1 MKFHNLKLF
10 SVLSAETK
18 RKVADF
24 MLKHT
29 ASMSEREIAS
39 ILKIS
44 HMSVNRTMQL
54 LLELNF
60 VESATVG
67 NAHMWKVNRKSYTYE
82 IVSQA
87 GTNRLVIRCPL
98 EDLRLTILK
107 HLPKKLVKRVVLFG
121 SIAKGL
127 EKSNSDIDVFI
138 LVGNAAIKENIELY
152 IEKLTGICLDR
163 YGNRLASYILTEQ
176 ELKKK
181 KKLEIISEIDK
192 GIEIFPKIEY

>member
-1 MKFHNLKLF
+1 MKFHNLNLF
-10 SVLSAETK
+10 GVLSAPTK

-44 HMSVNRTMQL
+44 HMSVNRIMQL
-54 LLELNF
+54 LSELNF
-60 VESATVG
+60 VEFTIVG
-67 NAHMWKVNRKSYTYE
+67 NAHMWKVNRKSYAYR
-82 IVSQA
+82 IMSQA
-87 GTNRLVIRCPL
+87 GTNKLVVRRPL
-98 EDLRLTILK
+98 EDLRLTALK
-107 HLPKKLVKRVVLFG
+107 HLPKKSVKRVVLFG

-127 EKSNSDIDVFI
+127 EKPNSDIDIFI
-138 LVGNAAIKENIELY
+138 LVGNAAAKENIERH
-152 IEKLTGICLDR
+152 IEKLIGICLDR
-163 YGNRLASYILTEQ
+163 YGNRLAPYVLTEQ

-181 KKLEIISEIDK
+181 KKLEVISEIDK